1 MKKIILITMLMSAV
15 FAQSDC
21 NKSNWQE
28 YYNSDGKDMS
38 ECDLRDA
45 NLREANLRDANLES
59 ADLTGAKLSGAYL
72 ERANFSRTDLR
83 GADLTGAF
91 LADVISSD
99 IKGRPKSLPDGW
111 SLFDGT
117 LINDE
122 GENLTP
128 PDDMMTDGDEPDD
141 MNADGDDLKFN
152 DIDTDGD
159 GCISEEEFKKA
170 KNGN

>member
-1 MKKIILITMLMSAV
+1 MLMSAV

-91 LADVISSD
+91 LTDVISSD

-128 PDDMMTDGDEPDD
+128 PDDM
-141 MNADGDDLKFN
+141 NADGDDLKFN

>member
-1 MKKIILITMLMSAV
+1 MKKIILITMLMSVV

-38 ECDLRDA
+38 ECDLRD
-45 NLREANLRDANLES
+45 ANLRDANLES

-128 PDDMMTDGDEPDD
+128 PDDM
-141 MNADGDDLKFN
+141 NADGDDLKFN

>member
-1 MKKIILITMLMSAV
+1 MSAV

-72 ERANFSRTDLR
+72 ERANFSRTDL
-83 GADLTGAF
+83 TGAF

-128 PDDMMTDGDEPDD
+128 PDDM
-141 MNADGDDLKFN
+141 NADGDDLKFN

-170 KNGN
+170 KNVN

>member
-1 MKKIILITMLMSAV
+1 MKKIILITMLMSVV

-128 PDDMMTDGDEPDD
+128 PDDM
-141 MNADGDDLKFN
+141 NADGDDLKFN